1 MASISSNL
9 KANEIKDEDETI
21 VKKELTV
28 NEQSKLDPMDSPY
41 YFESDHAA
49 LKCNADYHSLL
60 KTVCLLEAQRIQ
72 AIKDIDL
79 LYVWQKEALENPLAF
94 VEKLQQ
100 GKGINFPRQQTVAK
114 LPSINWEAYTS
125 RKDISS
131 YYAPKHMT
139 RKKKTLLDGCS
150 ASTTNGEEISEGG
163 WKSEYP
169 NTSRIVVRGRL
180 KNENKP
186 ISFNQLWSI
195 EEQKRLE
202 ELLVKFPPE
211 EVESRRWQKIAIALG
226 NRTTQQVAS
235 RVQKYFIKLARAG
248 LPVPGR
254 TPTLTSLT
262 RRAGHRHHR
271 FNRFYHQST
280 FLHAHEPPVYMSDDD
295 DDDSSMSIGGSSSMD
310 ADTGYGE
317 ESNHVSDEEG
327 ILPELRETD
336 EYEELMNLKKMKMI
350 QLQSSNLST
359 NMKLTSF
366 KCDNCQSAPI
376 MNTRWQCMDCRKENG
391 TSFDLCNDCVDSNF
405 ENSIHNSSHRLQPF
419 NPQGFVDND
428 YTKFSTGD
436 YNYLDPNYM
445 PAN

>member
-1 MASISSNL
+1 MAAIST
-9 KANEIKDEDETI
+9 KKDKEMENEGAMED
-21 VKKELTV
+21 KEDPDP
-28 NEQSKLDPMDSPY
+28 NEPDPADNPY

-49 LKCNADYHSLL
+49 LKCNPDYHNLL
-60 KTVCLLEAQRIQ
+60 KTLCLLEAQRIR

-79 LYVWQKEALENPLAF
+79 LYMWQKEALENPLLF

-100 GKGINFPRQQTVAK
+100 GNGINFPRQQIIAK

-125 RKDISS
+125 RKDITP

-139 RKKKTLLDGCS
+139 RKTKNILDSCTV
-150 ASTTNGEEISEGG
+150 STTNGEDNSEGG
-163 WKSEYP
+163 WKPEYS

-186 ISFNQLWSI
+186 TSFNQLWSI

-202 ELLVKFPPE
+202 ELLVKYPPE
-211 EVESRRWQKIAIALG
+211 EVESRRWQKIAVSLG

-254 TPTLTSLT
+254 TPNLTSYT
-262 RRAGHRHHR
+262 RRTGHRHHR

-280 FLHAHEPPVYMSDDD
+280 FLQAHEPPVYMSDDD
-295 DDDSSMSIGGSSSMD
+295 DDSSMSVGGSSSMEAD
-310 ADTGYGE
+310 AGYGE
-317 ESNHVSDEEG
+317 ESKDVSDEES
-327 ILPELRETD
+327 IPPELRDSE
-336 EYEELMNLKKMKMI
+336 EYEELMKLKKIKMT
-350 QLQSSNLST
+350 QFCSTSSGAIKSP
-359 NMKLTSF
+359 SF
-366 KCDNCQSAPI
+366 KCDNCQCTPI
-376 MNTRWQCMDCRKENG
+376 TNTRWQCIDCQNENG
-391 TSFDLCNDCVDSNF
+391 TSIDLCNNCIDSNF
-405 ENSIHNSSHRLQPF
+405 ENSFHNSSHRFQPVT
-419 NPQGFVDND
+419 PQGFVDND